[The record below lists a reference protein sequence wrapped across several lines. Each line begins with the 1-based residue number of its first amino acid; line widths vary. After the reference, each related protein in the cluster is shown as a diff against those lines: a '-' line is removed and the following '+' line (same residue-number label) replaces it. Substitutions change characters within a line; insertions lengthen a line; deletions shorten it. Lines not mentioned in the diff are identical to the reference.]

1 MKRSKLTVAEFE
13 KLFESIKEDVFSEK
27 LSKSKEKKITS
38 FIDKNLNDDPTMLNY
53 LLLRLL
59 AKIDKRI
66 DISIEV
72 AEMYSFSTTYC
83 IAKKLNYSEKEM
95 TVLYDEIDREMK
107 LMVEKAVSAKEEMK
121 YITKMLAAKYK
132 ATDPRE

>member
-1 MKRSKLTVAEFE
+1 MKKEKLTQAAFK

-27 LSKSKEKKITS
+27 LSKAKEKKIIS
-38 FIDKNLNDDPTMLNY
+38 FIEKNVENNATRLNY

-66 DISIEV
+66 DISVEV

-83 IAKKLNYSEKEM
+83 LAKKLNLSEKEM
-95 TVLYDEIDREMK
+95 TSLYDEIDREMK

-121 YITKMLAAKYK
+121 FITKMLAAKHK
-132 ATDPRE
+132 ASETR

>member
-1 MKRSKLTVAEFE
+1 MKKDRLTQGAFD
-13 KLFESIKEDVFSEK
+13 KLFDAIKEDVFNEK
-27 LSKSKEKKITS
+27 LSKAKEKKIIS
-38 FIDKNLNDDPTMLNY
+38 FIEKNSAENPTRLNY

-66 DISIEV
+66 DISVEV

-83 IAKKLNYSEKEM
+83 IAKKLNLSEKEM

-121 YITKMLAAKYK
+121 FITRMLAAKHK
-132 ATDPRE
+132 AGESR